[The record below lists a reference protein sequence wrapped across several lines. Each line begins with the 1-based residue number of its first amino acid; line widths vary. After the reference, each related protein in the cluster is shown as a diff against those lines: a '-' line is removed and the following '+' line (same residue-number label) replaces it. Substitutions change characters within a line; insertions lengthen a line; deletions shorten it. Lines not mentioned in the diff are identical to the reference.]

1 MHVHSLYLSE
11 EIVWGSFYFSFIIIL
26 NYSLTIIG
34 ELATQIKR
42 ECPTVRRTIITD
54 CLIHRQTDKLYKLF
68 VKHTHTLT
76 LHTFSLDA
84 RADITIR
91 TI

>member
-1 MHVHSLYLSE
+1 M
-11 EIVWGSFYFSFIIIL
+11 
-26 NYSLTIIG
+26 
-34 ELATQIKR
+34 
-42 ECPTVRRTIITD
+42 TD

-91 TI
+91 TIYERDKRYKQIQVLQILQIIDKLSAIKDK